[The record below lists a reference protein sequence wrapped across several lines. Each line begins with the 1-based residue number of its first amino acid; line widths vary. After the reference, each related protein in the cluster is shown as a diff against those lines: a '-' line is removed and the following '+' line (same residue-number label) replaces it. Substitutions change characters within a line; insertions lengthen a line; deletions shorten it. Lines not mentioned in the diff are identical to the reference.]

1 MKLLTI
7 VALRVLL
14 ILLFLGAV
22 LAQTAIIPVLAAQ
35 EAARWPEVAHL
46 AAPYATLVISAIA
59 CAEVALV
66 ALWMLLSM
74 VSRGAIF
81 TERAFR
87 WVDVIIYAALAA
99 TVLTIAAPAHLLG
112 AVGVGGPGVVL
123 VLGTAAIAGAS
134 FVLLMLVMR
143 GLLRTATTLE
153 SELAEVV

>member
-1 MKLLTI
+1 MNSVTI
-7 VALRVLL
+7 FALRVAL
-14 ILLFLGAV
+14 ILLLLGAV
-22 LAQTAIIPVLAAQ
+22 LGQTVIIPTLAAG

-46 AAPYATLVISAIA
+46 AVPYAILVIAAVA
-59 CAEVALV
+59 CVELALF
-66 ALWMLLSM
+66 ALWVLLTM
-74 VSRGAIF
+74 VQRGAIF

-87 WVDVIIYAALAA
+87 WVDVIIYSALAA
-99 TVLTIAAPAHLLG
+99 SVLTLAAPAHLLG

-123 VLGTAAIAGAS
+123 FFGATAIGGIA